1 VPSRAISYALSVE
14 RKWTPSLLDRLVRMD
29 TWAGNYSIRK
39 EMPDASEGEILLP
52 VGNGGIGSATTDS

>member
-1 VPSRAISYALSVE
+1 
-14 RKWTPSLLDRLVRMD
+14 MD